1 MKLKIRKEPVQ
12 ADVLIVGGGIS
23 GLQAAIAA
31 GEKGAH
37 VIVVEKADTR
47 RSGCGAT
54 GNDHFMC
61 YIPEYHGDD
70 FQEILQEVCE
80 TLVGPKQD
88 INVLTL
94 MMRRSFEL
102 VQKWDSY
109 GIDMKPTGKWNFEG
123 HAMPGRRRYHLKYDG
138 HNQKPV
144 LTQKAKEY
152 GAEIMNKTTIA
163 DLLIKDNKVVGAIGI
178 NAQYDQPELVVF
190 QAKTV
195 ILATGVTTRVYPGVN
210 PAFVCNTSCC
220 PADAGGI
227 AIAYRAGARIVNMDQ
242 PGLNAGPLQL
252 ARCGKA
258 TWIGVL
264 TYANGKPVGPFI
276 TKPTRELGDVTSDI
290 WQTVFDEKIADGSG
304 PVYMNCSQT
313 SEEDLEHMREAFVS
327 EGDTSINDYMDQYGI
342 DLRKHMVEFGTYE
355 YTIGGGEGIDID
367 LNSETTV
374 DGLYA
379 SGDLTGNVRGDITS
393 AAVFGQVAGEC
404 AADKCQ
410 TREFEEVLDM
420 PIIKEKIDEYDSM
433 LEREAGAHWLEVN
446 SSLQQIM
453 EKYVSVKNIRSE
465 SLMKAGYKYLN
476 DLKKYAIAQLKA
488 ENAHELVRSLEVLDL
503 LDVSIIM
510 ALCGENRKETRGVI
524 KRVDYPFT
532 NPLMNNKFQIISLTE
547 DGAVLG
553 FRDKIKDQNDQTLNH

>member
-1 MKLKIRKEPVQ
+1 MELKIRKDPVQ
-12 ADVLIVGGGIS
+12 ADVLIIGGGIS

-37 VIVVEKADTR
+37 VVVVEKADTR

-88 INVLTL
+88 INIMTL

-144 LTQKAKEY
+144 LTNKAKEF
-152 GAEIMNKTTIA
+152 GAEILNKTAIA
-163 DLLIKDNKVVGAIGI
+163 EILVKDNKVVGAIGI
-178 NAQYDQPELVVF
+178 NTEFDQPELVVF

-195 ILATGVTTRVYPGVN
+195 IIATGVTTRVYPGVN

-220 PADAGGI
+220 PADAGGA
-227 AIAYRAGARIVNMDQ
+227 AIAYRAGARMVNMDQ
-242 PGLNAGPLQL
+242 PSLNAGPLQF

-264 TYANGKPVGPFI
+264 TYADGKPVGPFV

-290 WQTVFDEKIADGSG
+290 WQTVFDEKMQDGSG

-313 SEEDLEHMREAFVS
+313 SEEDLAHMREAFVS
-327 EGDTSINDYMDQYGI
+327 EGDTCLNDYFDQYGI
-342 DLRKHMVEFGTYE
+342 DLRKQMIEFGTYE
-355 YTIGGGEGIDID
+355 YTIGGEGIDID
-367 LNSETTV
+367 ILCETTV

-393 AAVFGQVAGEC
+393 AAVFGQVAGEN
-404 AADKCQ
+404 AADKCKNK
-410 TREFEEVLDM
+410 EFVSVLDL
-420 PIIKEKIDEYDSM
+420 PVIQEKIDEYNQM
-433 LEREAGAHWLEVN
+433 LNREAGAHWLEVN

-453 EKYVSVKNIRSE
+453 EKYVSVKNVRSE
-465 SLMKAGYKYLN
+465 SLMKAGYKYLS
-476 DLKKYAIAQLKA
+476 DLKKYALEQLKA
-488 ENAHELVRSLEVLDL
+488 ENSHELIRSLEVLDL
-503 LDVSIIM
+503 LDIGIIM

-532 NPLMNNKFQIISLTE
+532 NPLLNNKFQTITMTE
-547 DGAVLG
+547 DGEVLD
-553 FRDKIKDQNDQTLNH
+553 FRDKIKKADNQLEG

>member
-1 MKLKIRKEPVQ
+1 MELKVRKEPVQ
-12 ADVLIVGGGIS
+12 ADVLIIGGGIS

-37 VIVVEKADTR
+37 VVVVEKADTR

-88 INVLTL
+88 INIVTL

-109 GIDMKPTGKWNFEG
+109 GINMKPTGKWNFEG

-144 LTQKAKEY
+144 LTNKAKEF
-152 GAEIMNKTTIA
+152 GAEIMNKTAITEI
-163 DLLIKDNKVVGAIGI
+163 LVNDNKVVGAIGI
-178 NAQYDQPELVVF
+178 NAQLDQPELIVF

-195 ILATGVTTRVYPGVN
+195 IIATGVTTRVYPGVN

-220 PADAGGI
+220 PADAGGA
-227 AIAYRAGARIVNMDQ
+227 AIAYRAGARMVNMDQ
-242 PGLNAGPLQL
+242 PSLNAGPLQF

-264 TYANGKPVGPFI
+264 TYADGKPVGPFV

-290 WQTVFDEKIADGSG
+290 WQTVFDEKMEDGTG

-313 SEEDLEHMREAFVS
+313 SEDDLAHMREAFVS
-327 EGDTSINDYMDQYGI
+327 EGDTSLNDYFDQYGI
-342 DLRKHMVEFGTYE
+342 DLRKQMVEFGTYE
-355 YTIGGGEGIDID
+355 YTIGGEGIDID
-367 LNSETTV
+367 INSETTV

-393 AAVFGQVAGEC
+393 AAVFGQVAGEN
-404 AADKCQ
+404 AADKC
-410 TREFEEVLDM
+410 
-420 PIIKEKIDEYDSM
+420 KEKDFYDVTTLPLIQEKVVEYNEM
-433 LEREAGAHWLEVN
+433 LGRESGAHWLEVN
-446 SSLQQIM
+446 STLQQIM
-453 EKYVSVKNIRSE
+453 EKYVSVKNVRSE
-465 SLMKAGYKYLN
+465 SLMKAGYKYLT
-476 DLKKYAIAQLKA
+476 DLKKYALQQLKA
-488 ENAHELVRSLEVLDL
+488 ENSHELVRSLEVLDL
-503 LDVSIIM
+503 LDIGIVM

-524 KRVDYPFT
+524 KRMDYPFT
-532 NPLMNNKFQIISLTE
+532 NPLLNNKFQTITMTE
-547 DGAVLG
+547 NGEQLD
-553 FRDKIKDQNDQTLNH
+553 FRDKVKKADA